1 MMMKMTQAEFARH
14 LGVTRQAVGKMVK
27 QGKIERDETGLI
39 TVDEAK
45 RCLGRSMNR
54 SDDDDFVLR
63 DPDAEAKHWREMVD
77 RLIAEFRR
85 EFPPP
90 DIVIPIDLVE
100 TFILHRNEILI
111 YEIEK
116 WPHHATAIT
125 KAAVEGGERIVCR
138 ILKAMVADLRSELDR
153 HTRQVDD
160 ELRAHGFLFE

>member
-1 MMMKMTQAEFARH
+1 MKMKMTQAEFARH
-14 LGVTRQAVGKMVK
+14 LGVTRQAVSKMVK
-27 QGKIERDETGLI
+27 QGKIERDDIGLI

-116 WPHHATAIT
+116 WPRHATAIT
-125 KAAVEGGERIVCR
+125 AAAEGGERIVRR
-138 ILKAMVADLRSELDR
+138 ILKAMVADLRSELTR
-153 HTRQVDD
+153 HTQQVDE

>member
-1 MMMKMTQAEFARH
+1 MRKMSQAEFARR
-14 LGVTRQAVGKMVK
+14 LDITRQAVNKMVK
-27 QGKIERDETGLI
+27 EERIPVDGDGKVL
-39 TVDEAK
+39 VDEAE

-138 ILKAMVADLRSELDR
+138 ILKAMKICEMHLE
-153 HTRQVDD
+153 
-160 ELRAHGFLFE
+160 F